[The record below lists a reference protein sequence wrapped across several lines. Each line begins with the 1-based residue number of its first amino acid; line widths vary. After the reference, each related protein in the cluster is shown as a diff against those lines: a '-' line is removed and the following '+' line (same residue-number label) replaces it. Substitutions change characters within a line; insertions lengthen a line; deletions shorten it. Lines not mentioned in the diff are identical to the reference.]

1 MTEIKKG
8 RPSQE
13 PRIAAAEA
21 RIKALEQQLEAQGY
35 EINILKRQVA
45 GMNDAFSN
53 GNIPR
58 PQYESQFKIW
68 PGANP
73 ITNNA
78 A

>member
-1 MTEIKKG
+1 MKKG

-21 RIKALEQQLEAQGY
+21 RIKALE
-35 EINILKRQVA
+35 EIVSAIQRQIA
-45 GMNDAFSN
+45 AFNDSFNN

-58 PQYESQFKIW
+58 PAYESQFKIW

-73 ITNNA
+73 NTNNA
-78 A
+78 S